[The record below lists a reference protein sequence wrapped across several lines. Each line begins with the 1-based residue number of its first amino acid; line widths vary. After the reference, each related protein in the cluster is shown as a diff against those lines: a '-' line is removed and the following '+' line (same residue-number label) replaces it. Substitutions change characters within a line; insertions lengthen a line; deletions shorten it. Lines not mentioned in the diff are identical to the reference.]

1 MSSQHKYRVV
11 FRNNEKVA
19 SIYVNASCVGNAKAI
34 AWIRLEDDYG
44 TSSGWSM
51 AAYWV
56 V

>member
-11 FRNNEKVA
+11 FRNDEKVI
-19 SIYVNASCVGNAKAI
+19 SVYVNASCVGNAKAI
-34 AWIRLEDDYG
+34 AWMRLEDDHG
-44 TSSGWSM
+44 ARSGWSM